1 MTFSNVIHTK
11 TYKRRT
17 REKVPPYAQRQQ
29 PVDLLG
35 NGRQV
40 TQSVDLKTRNKHCH
54 NQKIAIY
61 VMLERLSSHSDIALT
76 FCGANDGTVNS
87 RHPRLLETEML
98 LTEKKVP
105 YFP

>member
-40 TQSVDLKTRNKHCH
+40 MQSGDLKTRNKPCH
-54 NQKIAIY
+54 TQKIAIY
-61 VMLERLSSHSDIALT
+61 VMLERLSSRRDIAFDFLW
-76 FCGANDGTVNS
+76 G
-87 RHPRLLETEML
+87 
-98 LTEKKVP
+98 K
-105 YFP
+105 

>member
-40 TQSVDLKTRNKHCH
+40 TQLVDLKTRNKHCH

-61 VMLERLSSHSDIALT
+61 VMLERLSSHSDIAFDFLW
-76 FCGANDGTVNS
+76 GN
-87 RHPRLLETEML
+87 
-98 LTEKKVP
+98 
-105 YFP
+105 